1 MTSSPLYL
9 GVNIDHVATLRQAR
23 GTPYPRPAEAAAMAE
38 KAGADS
44 ITVHLREDR
53 RHIQD
58 SDLVAINEVM
68 RTHMNLEMAV
78 TDEMLGIAAE
88 IRPSDCCLVPESREE
103 LTTEGGLDVKG
114 QQDKICDA
122 CARLAESDI
131 RVSLF
136 IDPDPAQLDAAVA
149 VGAPVVELHTGR
161 YADTEGNEQ
170 QHELERVVE
179 AAEYG
184 QKIGLTVN
192 AGHGL
197 HYSNV
202 TAIARI
208 EQIVELNIGHSII
221 ARAVFDGLIL
231 AVSDMKRRMTE
242 ARQQDQS

>member
-1 MTSSPLYL
+1 MNSSPLHL
-9 GVNIDHVATLRQAR
+9 GVNIDHVATLRQVR
-23 GTPYPRPAEAAAMAE
+23 GTPYPRPAEAAVMAE
-38 KAGADS
+38 QAGADS

-58 SDLVAINEVM
+58 SDLVAIKEVM

-114 QQDKICDA
+114 QQDKIRDA
-122 CARLAESDI
+122 CARLAESGI
-131 RVSLF
+131 RASLF

-149 VGAPVVELHTGR
+149 AGAPVVELHTGR
-161 YADTEGNEQ
+161 YADTEGDAQ
-170 QHELERVVE
+170 QHELERVAE

-197 HYSNV
+197 HYGNV
-202 TAIARI
+202 AAIARI
-208 EQIVELNIGHSII
+208 EQIVELNIGHAII
-221 ARAVFDGLIL
+221 ARAVFDGLSL

-242 ARQQDQS
+242 ARRKDQT